1 MYLPVTKA
9 KLTDYHPPPSIFIQ
23 VCLPCG
29 RTHDAFW
36 NWKIKVMKKHTS
48 FGITVVT
55 RGCTEYSK
63 WLKQFLLPVCS
74 TSSTH
79 VSSFFFL
86 FPLISWFFY
95 ITITTHLL
103 ISNKKNWWNK
113 WKSVTKEYIYYIFC
127 VNKF

>member
-74 TSSTH
+74 TSPTH

-95 ITITTHLL
+95 ITNYNSFIDLQQQKLMKQMKISDKRIYILYLL
-103 ISNKKNWWNK
+103 CK
-113 WKSVTKEYIYYIFC
+113 
-127 VNKF
+127 